1 MRKAVALALVAAY
14 VAANLL
20 VSPASALPQFKKAF
34 EDKYVANSTSD
45 DFKAAEKAAGCNVCH
60 VKGAKDKKSRNA
72 YGMALSKIVGGHAKA
87 DLDAAKAGGDDAQ
100 KAKMTEI
107 LKKLDEAFTKVEG
120 QKSASGETYG
130 DLIKAGKL
138 PAGN

>member
-1 MRKAVALALVAAY
+1 MRKAVALALVVVY
-14 VAANLL
+14 VASNLL

-34 EDKYVANSTSD
+34 EEKYVANSGSD
-45 DFKAAEKAAGCNVCH
+45 EFKEAFKTAGCNVCH

-72 YGMALSKIVGGHAKA
+72 YGLALSKIIGGHAKA
-87 DLDAAKAGGDDAQ
+87 EWDTAKAGGEDAG
-100 KAKMTEI
+100 KAKMDEI
-107 LKKLDEAFTKVEG
+107 LKKLDDAFTKVEG
-120 QKSASGETYG
+120 QKSASGKTYG

>member
-1 MRKAVALALVAAY
+1 MRKAVALALVAVY

-20 VSPASALPQFKKAF
+20 VSPASALPDFKKAF
-34 EDKYVANSTSD
+34 EKRYATDSGSD
-45 DFKAAEKAAGCNVCH
+45 EFKAAVKAAGCNVCH
-60 VKGAKDKKSRNA
+60 VKGAPNKKARNA

-87 DLDAAKAGGDDAQ
+87 DWDAAKAGGDDAG
-100 KAKMTEI
+100 KAKMDEI

-120 QKSASGETYG
+120 QKSASGQTYG

-138 PAGN
+138 PSGN

>member
-45 DFKAAEKAAGCNVCH
+45 DFKAAEKTASCNVCH
-60 VKGAKDKKSRNA
+60 VKGKDKKVRNA

-87 DLDAAKAGGDDAQ
+87 DLDAAKAGGADAQ

-107 LKKLDEAFTKVEG
+107 LKTLDEAFTKVEG